1 MSFIVYQITN
11 TVNGKRYIGYTG
23 RTLEKRWTGHLESAS
38 RAKRGKK
45 KKATRFDN
53 AINKYGKDC
62 FIKEILFKEPT
73 DRCAKET
80 EILMILD
87 RNPEYNLTFGGDGL
101 SGKAIEELR
110 ERNKGN
116 KYSSGR
122 VWEKE
127 SIDKLSESL
136 KNSHKEN
143 PRVFTSEWRES
154 LSKSQ
159 AGRKHSEETKA
170 KIGIKS
176 KGRIM
181 PQHAIDAVIESNK
194 RRAGEK
200 RSEETKALISIAN
213 TGRVVTEETRNKI
226 SNTLTGR
233 KLDPEVGKKSGET
246 RRGKK
251 RGPYKIASERS
262 PAQKAA
268 DEARKGIKRGP
279 YKKKLKEQTDG

>member
-23 RTLEKRWTGHLESAS
+23 RTLEKRWTRHLESAS

-45 KKATRFDN
+45 KKATLFDN
-53 AINKYGKDC
+53 AINKYEKDC
-62 FIKEILFKEPT
+62 FIKEIIFKEPT

-116 KYSSGR
+116 KYASGR

-143 PRVFTSEWRES
+143 PRVFTEEHRQK

-159 AGRKHSEETKA
+159 TGRKHPDSVKK
-170 KIGIKS
+170 KISIGNTGKVV
-176 KGRIM
+176 
-181 PQHAIDAVIESNK
+181 PQHVIDAVIESNK
-194 RRAGEK
+194 RRKGEK
-200 RSEETKALISIAN
+200 RSPEWCQFMSEFMSNREISDETK
-213 TGRVVTEETRNKI
+213 NKI
-226 SNTLTGR
+226 SKTLTGYKHTEEACKNMGNSR
-233 KLDPEVGKKSGET
+233 L
-246 RRGKK
+246 GKK
-251 RGPYKIASERS
+251 RGPYKVSAERS

-268 DEARKGIKRGP
+268 DDARKGVKRGP
-279 YKKKLKEQTDG
+279 YKKKLKEQFHA